1 MGPQELVK
9 VNDNRRVPICVFGI
23 RSKPANSRFSKAI
36 CITNFLYHQKSND
49 STELGCCNSFFSS
62 KFVMM
67 ENFPCRITDAIEFES
82 LFFML

>member
-1 MGPQELVK
+1 MIIDGFLF
-9 VNDNRRVPICVFGI
+9 VFLA
-23 RSKPANSRFSKAI
+23 SDQSQQ
-36 CITNFLYHQKSND
+36 TLDFLKLYASLTSSIIKKSND